1 MCHLIQRQRFKMD
14 LEHVENRSFL
24 WVLPL
29 NFSYVVVV
37 RTWLTHLDQRPH
49 SLYLA
54 FNWKLN
60 ILGKYVEELHLSF
73 AGTAACCDVKR
84 SYFIGV
90 SVDFRVDPEM
100 SLLFN
105 FYKTYFFVKKNEFT
119 YQSKDSDPFWNGKRM
134 RIGVKDFTCSS
145 GSILRTSLPH
155 LFWIV
160 HSQFLPMFQQNPH
173 EVMVTSICS
182 ILKNTPILINR
193 RAPHL
198 GKGLKSSYK
207 ELDL

>member
-29 NFSYVVVV
+29 NFSYVILV
-37 RTWLTHLDQRPH
+37 RPWLTHLDQRLH

-105 FYKTYFFVKKNEFT
+105 FYKTYFLSKKMSSHIRVRTRTHFET
-119 YQSKDSDPFWNGKRM
+119 EKGWGLGS
-134 RIGVKDFTCSS
+134 RILLVHQDQYCGPLYLIC
-145 GSILRTSLPH
+145 H
-155 LFWIV
+155 WIV

-173 EVMVTSICS
+173 EVHPTSICS

-193 RAPHL
+193 CTSHL
-198 GKGLKSSYK
+198 RKGLKSSYI
-207 ELDL
+207 ELCL